1 MGVMPSMVKPLVGNV
16 IPEDIVQPESEQEL
30 ADLVCLAQANNIKLT
45 PRAKATS
52 GYGGLLPVQGG
63 LVVDFN
69 RLNHIIDISIDERTA
84 TVEPGV
90 VWKEIE
96 YHLNNQGLTL
106 NLYPSSFPASTVG
119 GWLAQGGTGIGGYEF
134 GDFIENVVSV
144 RLVQPDGTIRELRG
158 SDSGREP
165 GSVYC

>member
-1 MGVMPSMVKPLVGNV
+1 MVKPLVGNV
-16 IPEDIVQPESEQEL
+16 IPEGIVQPESEQEL
-30 ADLVCLAQANNIKLT
+30 VDLVRLAWAKNIKLT
-45 PRAKATS
+45 PRGKATS
-52 GYGGLLPVQGG
+52 GYGGVLPVQGG
-63 LVVDFN
+63 LVVEFN

-134 GDFIENVVSV
+134 GEH
-144 RLVQPDGTIRELRG
+144 LGELR
-158 SDSGREP
+158 
-165 GSVYC
+165 